1 MNKLKILLPII
12 VLALLALAFGLGQ
25 QMANKPTTDSPTT
38 DKPLTVTSNAPT
50 LENITNLEVELDNNC
65 RPSSSMESYTAKKTD
80 TTDLE
85 TTIKFFDVTK
95 PLNTYSTTAPQTAY
109 NKAVAILEG
118 KESMIQE
125 SATNTYDTI
134 QAIFSYNDKEPG
146 CSGPLTP
153 FKDVTNDPELKISN
167 VDIYKSN
174 LYIGEQGYGIG
185 YQALAKKGNHMILIN
200 VGSEPFGID
209 KNLIKENCN
218 KLFAKM
224 NEQAKCLGDEYL
236 KTDQAALYTKIKK
249 GLEAVKIKM

>member
-1 MNKLKILLPII
+1 MNKFRILLPII

-25 QMANKPTTDSPTT
+25 QMANKPTIDSPTV
-38 DKPLTVTSNAPT
+38 DKPIAITNNPPI

-80 TTDLE
+80 STDLP

-109 NKAVAILEG
+109 NKAVSIIEG

-125 SATNTYDTI
+125 SPTNMYDTI

-153 FKDVTNDPELKISN
+153 FKDVSNDPELKINN

-174 LYIGEQGYGIG
+174 LYIGEQGFGIG
-185 YQALAKKGNHMILIN
+185 YQALAKKGNYMILIN
-200 VGSEPFGID
+200 VGSQPFGID
-209 KNLIKENCN
+209 KNLIKENCD
-218 KLFAKM
+218 KTFAKL
-224 NEQAKCLGDEYL
+224 NEQSKCLGDEYL
-236 KTDQAALYTKIKK
+236 KTEQAALYSRIKK